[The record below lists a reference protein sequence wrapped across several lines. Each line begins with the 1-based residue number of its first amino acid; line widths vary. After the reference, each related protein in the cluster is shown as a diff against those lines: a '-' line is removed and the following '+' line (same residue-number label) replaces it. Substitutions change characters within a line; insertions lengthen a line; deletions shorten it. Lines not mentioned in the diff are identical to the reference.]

1 MVQTPRQAENPR
13 QGMTCNMHV
22 TAARDLHRLQV
33 LLAEPDLCSNYTT
46 DKIAVIPAEAIYKEA
61 CPEP

>member
-1 MVQTPRQAENPR
+1 
-13 QGMTCNMHV
+13 MHV